1 MKNNLIDASQ
11 LELEDKVVSI
21 KRVTKVVKGGRNFRF
36 TALVVVGDGNGHV
49 GAGLG
54 KAAEIPEAIRKGKE
68 DAMKKLVTVARDENN
83 SITHDYVGKFGSAEM
98 LLKRAPEGT
107 GVIAG
112 GPARAVIELAGIKNI
127 RTKCLG
133 SSNKQNVVSSYY
145 RRIKQTENSRTGSKT
160 TWKISR
166 RDSGI
171 RRKIEMAKIKSYIS
185 KIYNWCNSKAQKNC

>member
-1 MKNNLIDASQ
+1 MKRTIIDASQ
-11 LELEDKVVSI
+11 LELNEKVVSI

-68 DAMKKLVTVARDENN
+68 DAMKKLIEVKLDENN
-83 SITHDYVGKFGSAEM
+83 SITHDITGKHTGASV

-112 GPARAVIELAGIKNI
+112 GPVRAVLELAGISDI
-127 RTKCLG
+127 LSKCIG
-133 SSNKQNVVSSYY
+133 
-145 RRIKQTENSRTGSKT
+145 SRTPINMVRATITALKDLKT
-160 TWKISR
+160 IDDIARLRGKKPEE
-166 RDSGI
+166 I
-171 RRKIEMAKIKSYIS
+171 RG
-185 KIYNWCNSKAQKNC
+185 

>member
-1 MKNNLIDASQ
+1 MKREIIDASQ
-11 LELEDKVVSI
+11 LELNDKVVSI

-68 DAMKKLVTVARDENN
+68 DAMKKLVSVAINENG
-83 SITHDYVGKFGSAEM
+83 SITHDYVGKFGSAEV
-98 LLKRAPEGT
+98 LLKKAPEGT

-127 RTKCLG
+127 RTKSLG
-133 SSNKQNVVSSYY
+133 SRNKQNVVLATIAGLS
-145 RRIKQTENSRTGSKT
+145 ELKT
-160 TWKISR
+160 PEEVAR
-166 RDSGI
+166 LRG
-171 RRKIEMAKIKSYIS
+171 KSTNEIF
-185 KIYNWCNSKAQKNC
+185 A